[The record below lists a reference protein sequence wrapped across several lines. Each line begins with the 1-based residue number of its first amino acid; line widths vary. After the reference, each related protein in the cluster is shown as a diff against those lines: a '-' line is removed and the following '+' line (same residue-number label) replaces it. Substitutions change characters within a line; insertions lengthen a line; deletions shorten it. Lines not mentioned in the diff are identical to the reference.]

1 MLGARRRHEERNGM
15 DTNEQQVID
24 GLFGRLAQAETGS
37 GPRDPAAQRRI
48 EEHLQRR
55 PAAPYYMAQAIIV
68 QEHALKAAQERI
80 QQLEQ
85 ELTRR
90 PAGGGGFLGS
100 LFGAGGGAAP
110 LPRPAVSPE
119 TAQFARYQHQG
130 GGGFL
135 AGAMQT
141 AAGVAGGMLLGSL
154 LMDAFGAD
162 EAAAAEP
169 EAMADEAA
177 AEEEAFDLSG
187 MDEEI

>member
-1 MLGARRRHEERNGM
+1 M
-15 DTNEQQVID
+15 DTNEQQIID
-24 GLFGRLAQAETGS
+24 DLFHRLGQAEAGS

-85 ELTRR
+85 ELARR
-90 PAGGGGFLGS
+90 PAGGGGFLGG
-100 LFGAGGGAAP
+100 LFGAGGGAGAV
-110 LPRPAVSPE
+110 PRPAYSPQA
-119 TAQFARYQHQG
+119 AQLARYQHQG

-162 EAAAAEP
+162 EAAAAE
-169 EAMADEAA
+169 ADTG
-177 AEEEAFDLSG
+177 AEEEADAG
-187 MDEEI
+187 MDLASFEEEI